1 MMGKVLK
8 ISSNDLY
15 GNADERKVAVFAC
28 FNHKRYMN
36 KYVIFSI
43 IGEFDKN
50 KLYYGSIHLK
60 TNSLVVFSVKDEEFN
75 YIKPFIDE
83 YMNDIKYSQ
92 EYELISLDNIEKI
105 ELISYNFIECDKLA
119 YLYDKTIP
127 KTLSKDID
135 KDKKNKGSKTLFL
148 YVLLFVLIILLMGIS
163 YLYFF
168 PEDFQVE
175 LKTLKCKNTL
185 HNSRLEM
192 DYEIEKS
199 INFDKDDKFNNISVI
214 ERYKFIDTDQY
225 LQFKDNVDKDEYFK
239 IDGSYKYDDD
249 NNQFIVMYKEN
260 SIMED
265 YMEIFNYLSGEGY
278 QCVEGTI
285 YE

>member
-1 MMGKVLK
+1 MMGKILK

-15 GNADERKVAVFAC
+15 GNTDERKVAVFAC

-60 TNSLVVFSVKDEEFN
+60 TSSLVVFSVKEEEFN

-83 YMNDIKYSQ
+83 YINDNEDFQ
-92 EYELISLDNIEKI
+92 EYELINLDNIEKI
-105 ELISYNFIECDKLA
+105 ELVSYNSMDCDKLT
-119 YLYDKTIP
+119 YLYDKSIP
-127 KTLSKDID
+127 KDFSKNTDD
-135 KDKKNKGSKTLFL
+135 GKRNKGSGTLFL

-175 LKTLKCKNTL
+175 LKTLKCTNTL
-185 HNSRLEM
+185 YNSRLEM
-192 DYEIEKS
+192 DYEIEKN
-199 INFDKDDKFNNISVI
+199 INFDKDDKFSNISVT
-214 ERYKFIDTDQY
+214 ERYKFVDSYQY
-225 LQFKDNVDKDEYFK
+225 LQFKDNSDKDEYFK

-265 YMEIFNYLSGEGY
+265 YVEVFNYLSDEGY